1 MTYINKSYFTNES
14 FVFFGPIDM
23 FSDGRVPDDSTVVKC
38 VVSIILILFMV
49 ISSVGNVCICVV
61 ISRNKTMRT
70 PTNLYLINLAV
81 SDFVTALYVP
91 IEIYFF
97 WIPDFYPLGAIG
109 CRAHYILWD
118 CLSNS
123 SVLTIA
129 AFTVERYLVVTRPFL
144 RQRLTLKSRVLKI
157 LAVIWVVSCLACVP
171 SVLFVDCLETNKKVY
186 CYWVVTE
193 LLKVFY
199 IIDIIMFF
207 VMPMSIIVVLY
218 LLIALKLKD
227 THYERRTSP
236 IYGRQDRERTVK
248 MLAAVAG
255 LFFVCWAPYSYY
267 RYMMVMPKF
276 RNYEYYNLW
285 RVMYYLCSLC
295 CYASTA
301 GNPILYSLMSQ
312 KFRRAFKSILKGSA
326 ASHTRTRAEVSL
338 LYTTS
343 GRTVSVDGV
352 QDKKHQKLNTKI

>member
-1 MTYINKSYFTNES
+1 MTYINGSYFTNDS

-23 FSDGRVPDDSTVVKC
+23 FRDGRVPDDSTVVKC
-38 VVSIILILFMV
+38 LVSVILVMFMAL
-49 ISSVGNVCICVV
+49 SSVGNVCVCVV
-61 ISRNKTMRT
+61 ISRNKSMRT

-81 SDFVTALYVP
+81 SDFIVGLFVP

-97 WIPDFYPLGAIG
+97 WIPDFYPFGAVG

-144 RQRLTLKSRVLKI
+144 RQRLTMKSRVMKI
-157 LAVIWVVSCLACVP
+157 LAVIWVVSCVGCVP
-171 SVLFVDCLETNKKVY
+171 SVLNVDCLETNKKVY
-186 CYWVVTE
+186 CYWMVTE
-193 LLKVFY
+193 SVKVF
-199 IIDIIMFF
+199 IVIDIILFF
-207 VMPMSIIVVLY
+207 VIPMTIIVVLY
-218 LLIALKLKD
+218 VLIALKLKD
-227 THYERRTSP
+227 THCERRTSP

-255 LFFVCWAPYSYY
+255 LFFVCWAPFSYY
-267 RYMMVMPKF
+267 RYMTVTPKF
-276 RNYEYYNLW
+276 KNYEYYSLW

-312 KFRRAFKSILKGSA
+312 KFRRAFKGILKGS
-326 ASHTRTRAEVSL
+326 SESNTRARTEVSL
-338 LYTTS
+338 LYTTH
-343 GRTVSVDGV
+343 GRTASVDAV
-352 QDKKHQKLNTKI
+352 PHKNHTKT